1 MEANGG
7 TLFFVAIEQWTI
19 QNVVEAVSEKTQAIP
34 YSELTTEPTLRELR
48 HHDADPQQKDSCLAH
63 RQPSGN
69 RDSEEKGKEVIYYC
83 SE

>member
-19 QNVVEAVSEKTQAIP
+19 QKVVEEAIP
-34 YSELTTEPTLRELR
+34 CSELTTEPTLRELR

-69 RDSEEKGKEVIYYC
+69 RDSEEKGLVYYC